1 PVRPLERVSE
11 LERAPVLV
19 EGRTRLAA
27 PLEHGAEIRVH
38 GREARRPHLDLLE
51 LVGRLVQHLELE
63 EDAAERQGERG
74 LVGRTLQGLLV
85 ERDHPPGPPLLA
97 KATLEPYQERKRRL
111 RLRGAL
117 PDSHRRPADVVGA
130 GEQRRSLGVVRAA
143 RGRPAPVEEAL
154 EVEADREERAE
165 RGEERHGEDGCA
177 RGWRR
182 GAAPRTPS
190 PWPCAPLARSPA
202 DSR

>member
-1 PVRPLERVSE
+1 MIRRPPRSTLFPYTTLFRSPLERVSE

-74 LVGRTLQGLLV
+74 LAGRTLQGRLI

-97 KATLEPYQERKRRL
+97 KATLEPYQERKHRL
-111 RLRGAL
+111 RLRGAF
-117 PDSHRRPADVVGA
+117 PDTHRLAAIAGRLVGVTE
-130 GEQRRSLGVVRAA
+130 GERCGKERA
-143 RGRPAPVEEAL
+143 V
-154 EVEADREERAE
+154 RAE
-165 RGEERHGEDGCA
+165 RVLQVRE
-177 RGWRR
+177 RR
-182 GAAPRTPS
+182 GRVR
-190 PWPCAPLARSPA
+190 LG
-202 DSR
+202 